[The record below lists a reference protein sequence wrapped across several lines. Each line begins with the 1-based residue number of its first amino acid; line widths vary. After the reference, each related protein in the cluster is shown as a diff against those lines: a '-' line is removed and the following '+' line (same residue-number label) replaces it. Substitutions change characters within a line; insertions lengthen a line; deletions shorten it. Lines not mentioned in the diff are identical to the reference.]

1 MILNRTF
8 LRTLG
13 DDIVEVMVAEEIY
26 PNQQEKVFFKDGEE
40 KKRVSFTCCRDDI

>member
-13 DDIVEVMVAEEIY
+13 DDIVEVMLQKKYILTSKKGVL
-26 PNQQEKVFFKDGEE
+26 QDGEE
-40 KKRVSFTCCRDDI
+40 RSG